1 MLSIYLIAL
10 IVGSFFMGMSL
21 FAGHH
26 DAGHGDLDHDGI
38 PDDIDH
44 DVDGDGIDND
54 IDHEIDHDMDHDGDN
69 DHHTHHLGEGNLVGD
84 ISWYIPFLS
93 FKFWVFFAMTYG
105 MSGTILTFLKKGEPL
120 IQIISL
126 SVGLSIG
133 YAASYVLQKMKGQT
147 TNSAIS
153 EKDYNGQLATITV
166 PFKSGEKGKIS
177 MNIKG
182 NLMEMVAITEDENI
196 EFKDNEQC
204 VILGLKENLCI
215 ISKADDKYLE

>member
-1 MLSIYLIAL
+1 MLSIYLVAL
-10 IVGSFFMGMSL
+10 IVGSFFMGMSV

-26 DAGHGDLDHDGI
+26 DTDGDMDHDGI
-38 PDDIDH
+38 PDDVDH
-44 DVDGDGIDND
+44 DIDGDGIDND
-54 IDHEIDHDMDHDGDN
+54 IDHEVDHDMGHDGDH
-69 DHHTHHLGEGNLVGD
+69 DTHHLGEGNLVGD

-93 FKFWVFFAMTYG
+93 FKFWVFFSMTYG
-105 MSGTILTFLKKGEPL
+105 MCGTILTFLKKGEPL

-133 YAASYVLQKMKGQT
+133 YAASYVLKKMKTQT
-147 TNSAIS
+147 TNSAVS
-153 EKDYNGQLATITV
+153 EKDYNGQLATITI

-196 EFKDNEQC
+196 EFKDNEKC
-204 VILGLKENLCI
+204 VILGLKDNLCV
-215 ISKADDKYLE
+215 ISKADDNYLE